1 MNNKHITWKHLQKF
15 LTCQEY
21 YVWNDF
27 SLKVDLEDNDTENFW
42 SLDFDEND
50 KEEANYIEVHKNGF
64 NIVQK
69 RFNEWIKEK
78 YKRKNIFIIKEK
90 NLELKIAKTKE
101 AMDDNNIDVILFP
114 VFEYK
119 NGVSKPTLFDKGN
132 RKMSNLNINTSTK
145 RVDYIRAYFDYE
157 IITKNKYKIENI
169 SIYTIEIKDFE
180 ENDEITFDETFY
192 ANTGMTKPKPK
203 SRTIPSLKESA
214 LSSEEKEG
222 NTIFEKIRNKRILN
236 LKSNSKKEQIY
247 FVNIDTY
254 LDGIEGAKNAKR
266 VLLNHEDITLWGT
279 NKYFNEIAL
288 EDFEDLLPLS
298 GTLLKKKKILESI
311 GNKEF
316 LDDFYQEHKV
326 TKNIVNKVD
335 EINYEELEK
344 ILNLLDNKNV
354 VWYDFEGFSLPFPIM
369 PYTLPYQQLIF
380 QVSVIKTE
388 KNKITNV
395 NNFIVDPK
403 YIDYNNFF
411 EIIDSIYSKDAE
423 AYVVYNKT
431 YENSKLNAISE
442 IFYKHELKQ
451 HSTFFSEKVKKYN
464 NKIRIIIDRTVD
476 LLDLF
481 KTTSLSGQLPPIFL
495 WELYG
500 FSSIKKIE
508 KYITKKDIDLEVMIK
523 PYSQLV
529 VQNGLMAMSKA
540 IDRNQGGIGDEE
552 WKETSEELKKYCEN
566 DVRAMLMVYHFAK
579 KLLEEKNKLQ

>member
-27 SLKVDLEDNDTENFW
+27 SLKVDLEDNDTDNFW

-69 RFNEWIKEK
+69 RFNEWIKEE
-78 YKRKNIFIIKEK
+78 YKTKNIFIIKEK
-90 NLELKIAKTKE
+90 SLELKIAKTKE
-101 AMDDNNIDVILFP
+101 AMSDDNIDVVLFP

-119 NGVSKPTLFDKGN
+119 NGVSKPTLFDKEN
-132 RKMSNLNINTSTK
+132 KKMSNLNINTSTK

-157 IITKNKYKIENI
+157 IITKNKHKIENI

-288 EDFEDLLPLS
+288 EDFKYLLPLS
-298 GTLLKKKKILESI
+298 GTLLKKKKILEFA
-311 GNKEF
+311 GDKQLLE
-316 LDDFYQEHKV
+316 DFYQEHKV
-326 TKNIVNKVD
+326 MKNIINKVD

-344 ILNLLDNKNV
+344 IINLLDDKNV
-354 VWYDFEGFSLPFPIM
+354 VWYDFEGFSLPFPII

-403 YIDYNNFF
+403 YIEYNNFF
-411 EIIDSIYSKDAE
+411 EIIDSIYSKDVE

-431 YENSKLNAISE
+431 YENSKLNAMSE
-442 IFYKHELKQ
+442 IFYKYELKQ
-451 HSTFFSEKVKKYN
+451 HSTYFSEKVKEYN
-464 NKIRIIIDRTVD
+464 KKIKIIIDRTVD

-481 KTTSLSGQLPPIFL
+481 KTTSLSGPLPPIFL

-552 WKETSEELKKYCEN
+552 WNETSEELKKYCEN

-579 KLLEEKNKLQ
+579 KLLKDKEIT

>member
-288 EDFEDLLPLS
+288 EDFKYLLPLS
-298 GTLLKKKKILESI
+298 GTLLKKKKILEFA
-311 GNKEF
+311 GDKQLLE
-316 LDDFYQEHKV
+316 DFYQEHKV
-326 TKNIVNKVD
+326 MKNIINKVD

-354 VWYDFEGFSLPFPIM
+354 VWYDFEGFSLPFPII

-431 YENSKLNAISE
+431 YENSKLNAMSE